1 MMTKHKRKEEG
12 RKRRKN
18 ERESRTSESY
28 GMRPNYLKYTQLESK
43 EEERIKGKRRGVER
57 PSSRG
62 RRRETGREKDRG
74 RIVEKRYLK
83 R

>member
-1 MMTKHKRKEEG
+1 
-12 RKRRKN
+12 
-18 ERESRTSESY
+18 
-28 GMRPNYLKYTQLESK
+28 MRPNYLKYTQLESK

-57 PSSRG
+57 WSSRG
-62 RRRETGREKDRG
+62 RRQETGREKDRG

>member
-1 MMTKHKRKEEG
+1 MAAKIL
-12 RKRRKN
+12 N
-18 ERESRTSESY
+18 
-28 GMRPNYLKYTQLESK
+28 LKYTQLESK

-57 PSSRG
+57 RSSRG

>member
-1 MMTKHKRKEEG
+1 
-12 RKRRKN
+12 
-18 ERESRTSESY
+18 
-28 GMRPNYLKYTQLESK
+28 MRPNYLKYTQLESK

-57 PSSRG
+57 RSSRG

>member
-1 MMTKHKRKEEG
+1 
-12 RKRRKN
+12 
-18 ERESRTSESY
+18 
-28 GMRPNYLKYTQLESK
+28 MRPNYLKYTQLESK